1 MKLYRYLT
9 GPDDVNFCRRVTEA
23 LNNGWQLYGNPTLSF
38 DPIRNRIIAGQAIT
52 KEVEGEWQEEMRET
66 IKLSEF

>member
-9 GPDDVNFCRRVTEA
+9 GPDDANFCRRVTEA
-23 LNNGWQLYGNPTLSF
+23 LNKGWQLYGNPALSF
-38 DPIRNRIIAGQAIT
+38 DPVQGRIIAGQAII
-52 KEVEGEWQEEMRET
+52 KEVEGEWQDEMRET